1 MAWPAGAPPPRVT
14 TDLRSCRQTTLH
26 FHCAFEIRQSQ
37 SLAHMLDSLVRVS
50 RRAARDDAK
59 AEPTRESR
67 FALAVAQSFALDRSH
82 CTEDQA
88 DRGRTR
94 RTFHGAPAHVRRR
107 HRPDTALQITTGN
120 KTGQRSPDLSVPN
133 RGRRA
138 ADRPTAARA
147 DTVSDADARR
157 AAADERLSVRRHA
170 SHVRL
175 IPYWQL
181 HGLFD
186 SLFRVLFNF
195 PSLYLLTIGL
205 VVIFSFR
212 WSLPPA

>member
-1 MAWPAGAPPPRVT
+1 MP
-14 TDLRSCRQTTLH
+14 
-26 FHCAFEIRQSQ
+26 
-37 SLAHMLDSLVRVS
+37 
-50 RRAARDDAK
+50 
-59 AEPTRESR
+59 
-67 FALAVAQSFALDRSH
+67 
-82 CTEDQA
+82 
-88 DRGRTR
+88 
-94 RTFHGAPAHVRRR
+94 
-107 HRPDTALQITTGN
+107 N
-120 KTGQRSPDLSVPN
+120 K
-133 RGRRA
+133 GRR
-138 ADRPTAARA
+138 
-147 DTVSDADARR
+147 DADHQSHAQIDTNYDIDKHS
-157 AAADERLSVRRHA
+157 AAADVRLFVRRHA

>member
-1 MAWPAGAPPPRVT
+1 MFQDGPHVT
-14 TDLRSCRQTTLH
+14 TQRPSRLLRVDLRWPSPSRSPMALHRRPSRPLPRERAHSAEHRRRPKTPASPTRLCESPQAIRPDNEAPTCRCRTKGSVLLTAVTD
-26 FHCAFEIRQSQ
+26 CDT
-37 SLAHMLDSLVRVS
+37 AHS
-50 RRAARDDAK
+50 RRPCRRQCAAN
-59 AEPTRESR
+59 SR
-67 FALAVAQSFALDRSH
+67 LF
-82 CTEDQA
+82 
-88 DRGRTR
+88 
-94 RTFHGAPAHVRRR
+94 
-107 HRPDTALQITTGN
+107 
-120 KTGQRSPDLSVPN
+120 
-133 RGRRA
+133 
-138 ADRPTAARA
+138 
-147 DTVSDADARR
+147 
-157 AAADERLSVRRHA
+157 VRRHA

>member
-1 MAWPAGAPPPRVT
+1 MFQDGPHVT
-14 TDLRSCRQTTLH
+14 TQRPSRTSSI
-26 FHCAFEIRQSQ
+26 CAGRRPVVRQS
-37 SLAHMLDSLVRVS
+37 V
-50 RRAARDDAK
+50 
-59 AEPTRESR
+59 
-67 FALAVAQSFALDRSH
+67 ALHQRPG
-82 CTEDQA
+82 QPWPPK
-88 DRGRTR
+88 
-94 RTFHGAPAHVRRR
+94 RTFHGAPAHARRR
-107 HRPDTALQITTGN
+107 RRPSTALRITTGN
-120 KTGQRSPDLSVPN
+120 KTGQRSPDLSMPN
-133 RGRRA
+133 KGKRA
-138 ADRPTAARA
+138 ADHSSQTHA
-147 DTVSDADARR
+147 DSVSEADERR
-157 AAADERLSVRRHA
+157 AAADERLFVQRHA

>member
-1 MAWPAGAPPPRVT
+1 MFQDGPHVT
-14 TDLRSCRQTTLH
+14 TQRPSRLLRVDLRWPSP
-26 FHCAFEIRQSQ
+26 
-37 SLAHMLDSLVRVS
+37 S
-50 RRAARDDAK
+50 RSPIGRIAPKTNPAVAAR
-59 AEPTRESR
+59 
-67 FALAVAQSFALDRSH
+67 
-82 CTEDQA
+82 
-88 DRGRTR
+88 R
-94 RTFHGAPAHVRRR
+94 RTFHGAPAHARRR
-107 HRPDTALQITTGN
+107 RRPETALRITTGN
-120 KTGQRSPDLSVPN
+120 KTGQRSPDLSMPTK
-133 RGRRA
+133 GRRA
-138 ADRPTAARA
+138 ASRPTATRA
-147 DTVSDADARR
+147 DTVADADARR
-157 AAADERLSVRRHA
+157 AAADERLFVRRHA

>member
-1 MAWPAGAPPPRVT
+1 MPNKGKRDADHRSVARTDTENGADP
-14 TDLRSCRQTTLH
+14 
-26 FHCAFEIRQSQ
+26 
-37 SLAHMLDSLVRVS
+37 
-50 RRAARDDAK
+50 
-59 AEPTRESR
+59 
-67 FALAVAQSFALDRSH
+67 
-82 CTEDQA
+82 
-88 DRGRTR
+88 
-94 RTFHGAPAHVRRR
+94 HGAADDVR
-107 HRPDTALQITTGN
+107 LF
-120 KTGQRSPDLSVPN
+120 
-133 RGRRA
+133 
-138 ADRPTAARA
+138 
-147 DTVSDADARR
+147 
-157 AAADERLSVRRHA
+157 VRRHA